1 MLMIGIRGEYQN
13 CVYIRLGP
21 IFHGTASSQCTAEQ
35 PWVQHFVRGCCRC
48 RNCGPIALFW
58 GNNSSAG
65 KQQCLRRESR
75 MILAWY
81 SCPSPSVFISCTLCG
96 WLFPPLTNDFY
107 KLTTTVKL
115 QRNEAHLQGRE
126 GHPISNPIPQVQSLG
141 KFCYSG
147 YFLERL
153 HDKKVWHPSLKPS

>member
-21 IFHGTASSQCTAEQ
+21 IFHGTASSQCTAE

-81 SCPSPSVFISCTLCG
+81 SCPSPSVFISCILCG

-107 KLTTTVKL
+107 MLTTTVKL
-115 QRNEAHLQGRE
+115 QNMRGPLLKTGRPPYCQPNFSSAKSYE
-126 GHPISNPIPQVQSLG
+126 ILLLG
-141 KFCYSG
+141 IFFRKTS
-147 YFLERL
+147 
-153 HDKKVWHPSLKPS
+153 W